1 MDTAKAQRAG
11 VGFAIGRQESQII
24 LNVRIHHDTIPILRG
39 VRIGFELLNGL
50 TPEQGKRIID
60 VLNENIVG
68 VLVIAA
74 SDGKT
79 EAAAG

>member
-1 MDTAKAQRAG
+1 
-11 VGFAIGRQESQII
+11 
-24 LNVRIHHDTIPILRG
+24 
-39 VRIGFELLNGL
+39 LNGL